1 MPTRMEQKLEEL
13 KVHLDA
19 KFEVQ
24 KESIS
29 ELTKEI
35 CNSMFRNFE
44 KILNGELRK
53 QNEKIEKLEA
63 EKQILQN
70 HVMELRR
77 SNLSM
82 QQNLDDV
89 EQYGRRLCLRIDGV
103 TVKNNES
110 ADLILEDVKAMFE
123 EAGIDMMCQMQ

>member
-1 MPTRMEQKLEEL
+1 MPTRIEQKLQEL

-44 KILNGELRK
+44 KILNEELRK
-53 QNEKIEKLEA
+53 QNEKIDKLEA
-63 EKQILQN
+63 EKRML
-70 HVMELRR
+70 
-77 SNLSM
+77 
-82 QQNLDDV
+82 
-89 EQYGRRLCLRIDGV
+89 
-103 TVKNNES
+103 
-110 ADLILEDVKAMFE
+110 
-123 EAGIDMMCQMQ
+123 

>member
-44 KILNGELRK
+44 KILNEELRK

-63 EKQILQN
+63 EK
-70 HVMELRR
+70 
-77 SNLSM
+77 
-82 QQNLDDV
+82 
-89 EQYGRRLCLRIDGV
+89 
-103 TVKNNES
+103 
-110 ADLILEDVKAMFE
+110 
-123 EAGIDMMCQMQ
+123 

>member
-1 MPTRMEQKLEEL
+1 MPTRIEQKLQEL

-24 KESIS
+24 KKSIS

-44 KILNGELRK
+44 KILYEELRK

-63 EKQILQN
+63 KKK
-70 HVMELRR
+70 
-77 SNLSM
+77 
-82 QQNLDDV
+82 
-89 EQYGRRLCLRIDGV
+89 CFRI
-103 TVKNNES
+103 
-110 ADLILEDVKAMFE
+110 M
-123 EAGIDMMCQMQ
+123 

>member
-44 KILNGELRK
+44 KILNEELRK
-53 QNEKIEKLEA
+53 KNEKTEKLETEIKTNALELCYGDEAFKFRYAA
-63 EKQILQN
+63 E
-70 HVMELRR
+70 
-77 SNLSM
+77 S
-82 QQNLDDV
+82 
-89 EQYGRRLCLRIDGV
+89 G
-103 TVKNNES
+103 
-110 ADLILEDVKAMFE
+110 
-123 EAGIDMMCQMQ
+123 